1 MRVEDVIAEL
11 WSISMGRILNESSE
25 LPVEEEGV
33 KLLAVADVVEFG
45 SSTIN
50 LDLVLTE
57 GRSLNF

>member
-1 MRVEDVIAEL
+1 
-11 WSISMGRILNESSE
+11 MGRILNESSE

-33 KLLAVADVVEFG
+33 KLLAVADVEEFG